1 MSLVQQLTEFRF
13 NLETLDLLNNMGK
26 TTEYSNQM
34 LGELGLTSQ
43 LIKFMQ
49 SQRMLLNGVLL
60 RLQLY
65 SEQNLN
71 EQKIRSSLAVLNNPS
86 VSALLDYIYKSTT
99 VIAPSKKS
107 ASPPSTPPSPP
118 TPPTPPQ
125 KEPEPQEEVE
135 VEEEVEEEVEVEVEE
150 EEEEGDSHFDSFFSA
165 CVRESDDASHTVK
178 MSAMYDTFSKWWSKN
193 HTDELPTKDELKE
206 YLAERL
212 GHVIKSTVSNVS
224 LA

>member
-86 VSALLDYIYKSTT
+86 VSALLDYLYKSTT

-107 ASPPSTPPSPP
+107 ASSSSPPSPP
-118 TPPTPPQ
+118 STPPTPPQ

-135 VEEEVEEEVEVEVEE
+135 VELEEVEVEE

>member
-26 TTEYSNQM
+26 TSEYTTQM

-49 SQRMLLNGVLL
+49 SQRMLLNSVLL

-71 EQKIRSSLAVLNNPS
+71 EQKIRTSLAILNNPS
-86 VSALLDYIYKSTT
+86 VIALLDFLYKSTST
-99 VIAPSKKS
+99 TSSSSSKKS
-107 ASPPSTPPSPP
+107 VSTPPP
-118 TPPTPPQ
+118 TPI
-125 KEPEPQEEVE
+125 
-135 VEEEVEEEVEVEVEE
+135 VEEEVEEVEE
-150 EEEEGDSHFDSFFSA
+150 AEEAEEQNGESHFDSFFSS
-165 CVRESDDASHTVK
+165 CVRLSDDASHTVK
-178 MSAMYDTFSKWWSKN
+178 MSAMYDAFSKWWSN
-193 HTDELPTKDELKE
+193 NYEDELPTKDELKE
-206 YLAERL
+206 YLSERL
-212 GHVIKSTVSNVS
+212 GHAIKSTVSNVS

>member
-26 TTEYSNQM
+26 TTEYSTQM

-49 SQRMLLNGVLL
+49 SQRMLLNSVLL

-71 EQKIRSSLAVLNNPS
+71 EQKIRTSLAILNNPS
-86 VSALLDYIYKSTT
+86 VSALLDYLYKSTLT
-99 VIAPSKKS
+99 LSVSKKS
-107 ASPPSTPPSPP
+107 VSAHPSPP
-118 TPPTPPQ
+118 PV
-125 KEPEPQEEVE
+125 VE
-135 VEEEVEEEVEVEVEE
+135 VESEEAPEEEAEE
-150 EEEEGDSHFDSFFSA
+150 EEEQDNEESHFDRFFSS
-165 CVRESDDASHTVK
+165 CVIQSDDASHTVK
-178 MSAMYDTFSKWWSKN
+178 MSAMYDAFSKWWSN
-193 HTDELPTKDELKE
+193 NNQDETPTKDELKE
-206 YLAERL
+206 YLSEKL
-212 GHVIKSTVSNVS
+212 GHTIKSTVSNVS

>member
-86 VSALLDYIYKSTT
+86 VSALLDYIYKSTST
-99 VIAPSKKS
+99 SISKKS
-107 ASPPSTPPSPP
+107 VSAPPSPAP
-118 TPPTPPQ
+118 VLADTEEAQ
-125 KEPEPQEEVE
+125 EEHEEEAEEEPEQEDNE
-135 VEEEVEEEVEVEVEE
+135 
-150 EEEEGDSHFDSFFSA
+150 
-165 CVRESDDASHTVK
+165 
-178 MSAMYDTFSKWWSKN
+178 
-193 HTDELPTKDELKE
+193 
-206 YLAERL
+206 
-212 GHVIKSTVSNVS
+212 
-224 LA
+224 

>member
-26 TTEYSNQM
+26 TNEYSTQM

-49 SQRMLLNGVLL
+49 SQRMLLNSVLL

-71 EQKIRSSLAVLNNPS
+71 EQKIRSSLAVLNNTS
-86 VSALLDYIYKSTT
+86 VSALLDYLYKSTSSVVST
-99 VIAPSKKS
+99 VSAKKVV
-107 ASPPSTPPSPP
+107 TPPP
-118 TPPTPPQ
+118 TPQPQ
-125 KEPEPQEEVE
+125 YQEPQEEPQ
-135 VEEEVEEEVEVEVEE
+135 EEEVEEAEVEE
-150 EEEEGDSHFDSFFSA
+150 DGESHFDSFFSS
-165 CVRESDDASHTVK
+165 CLRQSDDASHTVK
-178 MSAMYDTFSKWWSKN
+178 MSAMYDAFTKWWSN
-193 HTDELPTKDELKE
+193 NYEDETPTKDELKE
-206 YLAERL
+206 YLSEKL
-212 GHVIKSTVSNVS
+212 GHTIKSTVSNVS

>member
-26 TTEYSNQM
+26 TNEYSTQM

-49 SQRMLLNGVLL
+49 SQRMLLNSVLL

-71 EQKIRSSLAVLNNPS
+71 EQKIRTSLAILNNPS
-86 VSALLDYIYKSTT
+86 VSALLDYLYKSTSSVVST
-99 VIAPSKKS
+99 VSAKKVV
-107 ASPPSTPPSPP
+107 TPPP
-118 TPPTPPQ
+118 TPQ
-125 KEPEPQEEVE
+125 YQEPQEEPQ
-135 VEEEVEEEVEVEVEE
+135 EEEVEEAVEE
-150 EEEEGDSHFDSFFSA
+150 DGESHFDSFFSS
-165 CVRESDDASHTVK
+165 CVRQSDDASHTVK
-178 MSAMYDTFSKWWSKN
+178 MSAMYDAFTKWWSN
-193 HTDELPTKDELKE
+193 NYEDETPTKDELKE
-206 YLAERL
+206 YLSEKL
-212 GHVIKSTVSNVS
+212 GHTIKSTVSNVS

>member
-13 NLETLDLLNNMGK
+13 NLETLELLNNMGK
-26 TTEYSNQM
+26 TSEYTTQM

-49 SQRMLLNGVLL
+49 TNRMLLNSVLL

-71 EQKIRSSLAVLNNPS
+71 EQKIRTSLAILNNPS
-86 VSALLDYIYKSTT
+86 VSTLIDYLYKSSSLSVST
-99 VIAPSKKS
+99 VSSKKS
-107 ASPPSTPPSPP
+107 VSTPPP
-118 TPPTPPQ
+118 TP
-125 KEPEPQEEVE
+125 V
-135 VEEEVEEEVEVEVEE
+135 VEEEVEEEAEAEEAEE
-150 EEEEGDSHFDSFFSA
+150 EEQNGESHFDSFFSS
-165 CVRESDDASHTVK
+165 CVRLSDDASHTVK
-178 MSAMYDTFSKWWSKN
+178 MGAMYDAFNKWWSN
-193 HTDELPTKDELKE
+193 NYEDELPTKDELKE
-206 YLAERL
+206 YLSERL